1 MNVDDAVKT
10 DAREL
15 DRLAFRFVSGD
26 RALNFVATFAD
37 RHRDGVERLREPT
50 DLDRWLIAAG
60 LPLSTQA
67 TSRDLRAARQLRET
81 INRLVRASLRGRP
94 GELTDVAELN
104 AWAQRPQLAPQLDV
118 EFQSSWASSRPVTAA
133 LALIARDAVELLTGP
148 ERHLIRECS
157 AAPACSLLYLDR
169 SRGARRRWCEMDRCG
184 SRAKMTDYR
193 HRHPRA
199 APPPAET

>member
-1 MNVDDAVKT
+1 VSVDDAVKT

-60 LPLSTQA
+60 LPLSTPA
-67 TSRDLRAARQLRET
+67 TGRDLRAARQLRET
-81 INRLVRASLRGRP
+81 INRLARASLGGRP

-133 LALIARDAVELLTGP
+133 LALIARDAVALLTGP

-199 APPPAET
+199 APPPPQT